1 MALIIG
7 LFTGL
12 AAFFAGMLTVS
23 FGLAGVAGVNPVF
36 FVIEVM
42 LILAWR
48 NAGYYGLDRY
58 VLPALGTP
66 WRPGKLFHREPPV
79 TAVAA

>member
-1 MALIIG
+1 L
-7 LFTGL
+7 
-12 AAFFAGMLTVS
+12 S

-36 FVIEVM
+36 FLVEVL

-48 NAGYYGLDRY
+48 NAGYFGLDRY

-66 WRPGKLFHREPPV
+66 WHPGRLFHEE
-79 TAVAA
+79 TAAVAAV